1 MEESHKLDLS
11 FFNEAEPFFRRF
23 NQQSNLI
30 LEILT
35 EVANDFPQDFLVS
48 VFPHSKGSK
57 ISKGNQLDGLPYQVL
72 DIVRDF
78 NQDSGFNIR
87 LLNWWGKGFFI
98 FISIGNKK
106 IQSYPED
113 WVNSHQVYQLSVGES
128 IFDYGEII
136 QSSLPLTK
144 NNLKSTIK
152 DSSQIQIWQKLDM
165 EADINSMRQK
175 LSLLVKSILEYHT
188 SFFQN
193 SHI

>member
-1 MEESHKLDLS
+1 MEESQKLDLS
-11 FFNEAEPFFRRF
+11 FFNEAEPFFKKF
-23 NQQSNLI
+23 NQQTNL
-30 LEILT
+30 LLQILT

-48 VFPHSKGSK
+48 IFPQSKGSK

-78 NQDSGFNIR
+78 NQDTGFNIR
-87 LLNWWGKGFFI
+87 LLNWWGNGFFI
-98 FISIGNKK
+98 FLSIGNKK
-106 IQSYPED
+106 IHSYPED
-113 WVNSHQVYQLSVGES
+113 WANFHQDYQLSACKS

-136 QSSLPLTK
+136 HSSQPLTQ

-165 EADINSMRQK
+165 EADINDMKQK
-175 LSLLVKSILEYHT
+175 LTILVKSILEYHS
-188 SFFQN
+188 SFFLN